1 MIAAV
6 PKVKMYLVKVLN
18 IFTFT
23 LAKDQSLVLLRFIR
37 QPFNLPTAGEKKNH
51 KTWKGKFL
59 EARRPYLINGGEGG
73 AEFAA
78 FQVFWENRQL

>member
-6 PKVKMYLVKVLN
+6 PKVKMYLVKILN

-37 QPFNLPTAGEKKNH
+37 QPFNLPTAGEKNH
-51 KTWKGKFL
+51 KTRKGKFL
-59 EARRPYLINGGEGG
+59 EARRPYLINGGEGR

-78 FQVFWENRQL
+78 FQVY